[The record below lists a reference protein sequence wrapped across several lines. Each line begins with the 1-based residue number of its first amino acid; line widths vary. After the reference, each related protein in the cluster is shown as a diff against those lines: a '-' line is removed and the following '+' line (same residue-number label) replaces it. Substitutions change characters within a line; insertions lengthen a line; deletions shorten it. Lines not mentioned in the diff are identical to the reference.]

1 MLLVLNTK
9 LSETKSLK
17 TNLTMVYGLGRTR
30 IKLLLRRL
38 GFSGTAKVNMLSDSQ
53 VSKLQNTLTKMTFK
67 INVDLKKYQQQFL
80 DRLSEINLYKMIK
93 KKLKTHTRK
102 KKLKH
107 IRKKSIRNVNKFYKT
122 RRK

>member
-17 TNLTMVYGLGRTR
+17 TNLTLVYGLGRTR

-38 GFSGTAKVNMLSDSQ
+38 GFSGTAKVNMLSDPQ

-102 KKLKH
+102 KKTKAYTKKKH
-107 IRKKSIRNVNKFYKT
+107 PKR
-122 RRK
+122 